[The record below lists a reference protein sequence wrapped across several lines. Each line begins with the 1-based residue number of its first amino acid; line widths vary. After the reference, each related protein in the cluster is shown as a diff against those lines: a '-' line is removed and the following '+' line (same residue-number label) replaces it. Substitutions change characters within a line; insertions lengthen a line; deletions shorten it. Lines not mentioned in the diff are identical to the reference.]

1 LGYESRKRRGLER
14 LLERIVSRERRLDL
28 DVDRWVI
35 FSDHHRGQRDGA
47 DDFRRCEAA
56 YNAALGYYFE
66 AGHRLLLL
74 GDVEELWESTPSSV
88 LGSYTYTLDLE
99 AQFFEDDRYDRYW
112 GNHDDEWE
120 SRGCVKDH
128 FNALYP
134 GLDIKEG
141 DAFRVTSAGEE
152 LGTLFLVHGHQGSH
166 TSDRFRTATRFA
178 IRNAWRPVQRF
189 IRKPSTTPARNFIL
203 RNRHDR
209 AIYAWASS
217 QQRMVVIAGHTHRP
231 VFMGS
236 SHQSRM
242 EEQLERL
249 FAEAKAGI
257 DSPADLL
264 RVAELRAELEWVRV
278 HGEDPPGSAERATEP
293 VKPCY
298 FNTGC
303 CSFGDGSISG
313 IEISD
318 GRIKL
323 IRWPDERGVPKPRVL
338 ASADLRNEVFAAL

>member
-1 LGYESRKRRGLER
+1 
-14 LLERIVSRERRLDL
+14 
-28 DVDRWVI
+28 
-35 FSDHHRGQRDGA
+35 
-47 DDFRRCEAA
+47 
-56 YNAALGYYFE
+56 
-66 AGHRLLLL
+66 
-74 GDVEELWESTPSSV
+74 
-88 LGSYTYTLDLE
+88 
-99 AQFFEDDRYDRYW
+99 
-112 GNHDDEWE
+112 
-120 SRGCVKDH
+120 
-128 FNALYP
+128 
-134 GLDIKEG
+134 
-141 DAFRVTSAGEE
+141 
-152 LGTLFLVHGHQGSH
+152 
-166 TSDRFRTATRFA
+166 
-178 IRNAWRPVQRF
+178 
-189 IRKPSTTPARNFIL
+189 
-203 RNRHDR
+203 
-209 AIYAWASS
+209 
-217 QQRMVVIAGHTHRP
+217 
-231 VFMGS
+231 
-236 SHQSRM
+236 M